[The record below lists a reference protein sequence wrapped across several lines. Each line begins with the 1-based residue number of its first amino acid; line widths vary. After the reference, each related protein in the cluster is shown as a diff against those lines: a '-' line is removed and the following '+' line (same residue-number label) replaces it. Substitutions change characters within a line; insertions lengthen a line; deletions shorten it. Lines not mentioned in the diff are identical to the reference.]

1 MSNYRMEIRGTMG
14 LSDYSNIYDYISIVE
29 SNDDFTIVIDSSS
42 EENIRMVC
50 SMLRDKDFSIN
61 CKGYE
66 KNGIYKIKA
75 SKNI

>member
-29 SNDDFTIVIDSSS
+29 SSDDFTIVIDNSN

-50 SMLRDKDFSIN
+50 SMLKDKNFSIN
-61 CKGYE
+61 YKEYE
-66 KNGIYKIKA
+66 DNGLYKIKA
-75 SKNI
+75 SKNL